1 MASAG
6 RGDSAVAAQQPPRAR
21 TGMVAD
27 AQAPKS
33 TQWSRSAVL
42 IQCNFWHVTFRSRA
56 LRPSAVSACCARLR
70 LTAPLLLCMGEQARE
85 SQTFADVVSLAELA
99 CKTRVRLQEL
109 PRALA
114 ASEASL
120 ASTAEL
126 LRLTSPVLAE
136 LEQSLDSALQ
146 SARLLPALCRSVVT
160 ARDTPP

>member
-1 MASAG
+1 
-6 RGDSAVAAQQPPRAR
+6 
-21 TGMVAD
+21 
-27 AQAPKS
+27 
-33 TQWSRSAVL
+33 
-42 IQCNFWHVTFRSRA
+42 
-56 LRPSAVSACCARLR
+56 
-70 LTAPLLLCMGEQARE
+70 MGEQARE